1 MHNHYPWWKWLII
14 ALVIVPGLFYALP
27 NLFGDDPGIQIR
39 GSRGTSLSS
48 ADFKRVKS
56 VLDGS
61 IELRSAILDDKGIN
75 LTFVSPDDQLKAR
88 DLLEVEL
95 GNRYTIAL

>member
-14 ALVIVPGLFYALP
+14 ALVVVPGLFYALP

-48 ADFKRVKS
+48 ADFNRLASDEKYANTSSPITS
-56 VLDGS
+56 VLS
-61 IELRSAILDDKGIN
+61 KWRKQ
-75 LTFVSPDDQLKAR
+75 TAR
-88 DLLEVEL
+88 GL
-95 GNRYTIAL
+95 